1 MEMVNHTR
9 KAIDTGPGGADPAVR
24 EAAEAIA
31 LALSMFAPH
40 TAEDMWE
47 RLGHE
52 PSVALQ
58 IWPEADQSLLV
69 EDSVTAIIQ
78 VNGKVRDRVD
88 VAPSISAEEL
98 EKLALS
104 TDAIQ
109 RALAGKTVVNV
120 VVRAPKVVAINVAD

>member
-1 MEMVNHTR
+1 
-9 KAIDTGPGGADPAVR
+9 VR

-58 IWPEADQSLLV
+58 IWPAADQSLLV

-78 VNGKVRDRVD
+78 INGKVRDRVD
-88 VAPSISAEEL
+88 VSPNISEKDL
-98 EKLALS
+98 EKLALG
-104 TDAIQ
+104 TEAIQ